1 MKQPTPLPPPAAFY
15 SADTYR
21 SQDSIGWLMHRIKQS
36 IVHLADKR
44 LCQHGLTHAQW
55 APMLKLRLHGPHS
68 TVQLGKELDMDA
80 GALSRLLDRLEA
92 KGLVQRERSST
103 DRRVVQ
109 VSLSEEGQRVTA
121 ELPAVLS
128 EVFNAHLA
136 GFTEAEW
143 RTLIELLQRLMA
155 NGEAL
160 REASKE

>member
-1 MKQPTPLPPPAAFY
+1 MKKTPPTLTPAAFY

-36 IVHLADKR
+36 IVHQADKR
-44 LCQHGLTHAQW
+44 LCRHGLTHAQW
-55 APMLKLRLHGPHS
+55 APMLRLRLHGPSS
-68 TVQLGKELDMDA
+68 TLQLGKDLDMDA

-92 KGLVQRERSST
+92 KGLVLRERSST
-103 DRRVVQ
+103 DRRVVH
-109 VSLSEEGQRVTA
+109 VSLSEDGQRMTA

-128 EVFNAHLA
+128 EVFNAHLS

-143 RTLIELLQRLMA
+143 HTLIELLQRLVA
-155 NGEAL
+155 NGDAL

>member
-1 MKQPTPLPPPAAFY
+1 MKQTHSPLPPASFY

-44 LCQHGLTHAQW
+44 LCQHDLTHAQW
-55 APMLKLRLHGPHS
+55 APMLRLRLHGPSS
-68 TVQLGKELDMDA
+68 TLQLSKDLDVDA

-92 KGLVQRERSST
+92 KGLVVRERSST

-143 RTLIELLQRLMA
+143 RTLIELLQRLVA

-160 REASKE
+160 RESSKE